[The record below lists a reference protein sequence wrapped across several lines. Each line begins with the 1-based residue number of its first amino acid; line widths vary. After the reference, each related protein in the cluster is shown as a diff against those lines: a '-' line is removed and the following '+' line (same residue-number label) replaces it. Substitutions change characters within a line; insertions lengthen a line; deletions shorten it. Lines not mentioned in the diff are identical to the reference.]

1 MSEKAKAPIVLI
13 ILTLMLMISL
23 ALAGVTYINLQK
35 ESAKSAALQ
44 EELNS
49 TKEAQKILE
58 SKMDEARKTIQGY
71 ESKLKD
77 NLAQII
83 SLGKDLQQEKSQ
95 KEEALSQVDRLKTD
109 LQQQQSLR
117 SDLENK
123 FTRAQQEAKNMQAQ
137 LNALEG
143 KKAELEVKLKELE
156 EKSQNQGVEL
166 GTIVVAPETAAAPV
180 KAEPAKKAEP
190 SKKSEKPAAKK
201 QAREPQA
208 SGGMEGKVLVVNKDY
223 NFAVI
228 SLGNKDGINIGN
240 TFAVYHNNKYLG
252 DVKVEKVHDS
262 MAAAGFSS
270 EDMRNKVSEGDKVV
284 STTK

>member
-1 MSEKAKAPIVLI
+1 M
-13 ILTLMLMISL
+13 
-23 ALAGVTYINLQK
+23 TYVNLQK
-35 ESAKSAALQ
+35 ETVKSAALQ
-44 EELNS
+44 EELTN

-58 SKMDEARKTIQGY
+58 SKMDEAKKTIQGL
-71 ESKLKD
+71 ETKLKD
-77 NLAQII
+77 NLTQIM
-83 SLGKDLQQEKSQ
+83 SLGKDLQQEKSR
-95 KEEALSQVDRLKTD
+95 KEDALNQVDRLKMD

-123 FTRAQQEAKNMQAQ
+123 FTRAQEEAKRMQAE
-137 LNALEG
+137 LSALEG
-143 KKAELEVKLKELE
+143 KKAELEVKIKELE
-156 EKSQNQGVEL
+156 EKSQGVEL
-166 GTIVVAPETAAAPV
+166 GTIVVAPETTITPV
-180 KAEPAKKAEP
+180 KAEPVKKAEPAKK
-190 SKKSEKPAAKK
+190 SEKAAAKK
-201 QAREPQA
+201 QMQEPQT
-208 SGGMEGKVLVVNKDY
+208 SGGMEGKILVVNKDY

-228 SLGNKDGINIGN
+228 NLGNKDGVNVGN